1 MSGKRNRTAAT
12 RYNPRVDG
20 ESDTAKKK
28 RDNAPRSTRS
38 KSGSLKQPDRFDF
51 NIHGL
56 NDTETQLA
64 RGETPGPTDAQEALD
79 REAQE
84 ALDRSIE
91 ARFQE
96 QSTGAFEVHGDPYRL
111 AKDGRP
117 GVCRY
122 NEIKDG
128 KQGIICGIGSFVKV
142 LVPPDYD
149 NETRVQQFAATDPWI
164 EYIAWLEAVE
174 IAPQEEPKCHLHWL
188 KDCNDLQKREQAK

>member
-12 RYNPRVDG
+12 RYNPSVDG

-64 RGETPGPTDAQEALD
+64 RGKTPGPTDAQEALD
-79 REAQE
+79 RGAQE
-84 ALDRSIE
+84 ALDDRIE

-96 QSTGAFEVHGDPYRL
+96 QSTGTFEVHGTALQL
-111 AKDGRP
+111 ALAA
-117 GVCRY
+117 CRR
-122 NEIKDG
+122 
-128 KQGIICGIGSFVKV
+128 Q
-142 LVPPDYD
+142 
-149 NETRVQQFAATDPWI
+149 
-164 EYIAWLEAVE
+164 
-174 IAPQEEPKCHLHWL
+174 
-188 KDCNDLQKREQAK
+188 

>member
-12 RYNPRVDG
+12 RYNPSVDG

-38 KSGSLKQPDRFDF
+38 KSGSLKQPERFDF

-84 ALDRSIE
+84 ALDDRIE
-91 ARFQE
+91 ARFQFRNNL
-96 QSTGAFEVHGDPYRL
+96 QARL
-111 AKDGRP
+111 
-117 GVCRY
+117 RY
-122 NEIKDG
+122 MAIH
-128 KQGIICGIGSFVKV
+128 IGLPRTLELEYVGTTRSQME
-142 LVPPDYD
+142 LSWLASVP
-149 NETRVQQFAATDPWI
+149 
-164 EYIAWLEAVE
+164 L
-174 IAPQEEPKCHLHWL
+174 
-188 KDCNDLQKREQAK
+188 